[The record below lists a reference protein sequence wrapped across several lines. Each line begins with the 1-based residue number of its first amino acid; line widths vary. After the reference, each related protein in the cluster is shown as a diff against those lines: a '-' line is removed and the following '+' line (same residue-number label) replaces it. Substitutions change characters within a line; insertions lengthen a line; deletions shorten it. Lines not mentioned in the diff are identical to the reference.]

1 MLKGWLVIKNIS
13 NYVSIAENCCV
24 DWRSNKSGTSA
35 LLSVGILLIFS
46 PTFSKICFIYFI
58 ETCKVI
64 LSDNWPRG
72 QASQSHTF
80 EKSCLTASQ
89 LAALLKDTCKKP
101 YQFKGDFSMLAMWA
115 QLQRKS
121 QKLVC
126 PIEGRDRKRT
136 QTLQMNTETLCCK
149 KINYILKKEC
159 VSPSLIHGDCIKVW
173 GCFDVSKSEKQV
185 CVLIKKRT
193 WNSHSDNTF

>member
-58 ETCKVI
+58 EKCKVI

-80 EKSCLTASQ
+80 EKKLPYCFS
-89 LAALLKDTCKKP
+89 TCSFIKRYLQKTISIQKRLQHAGHVGTVAKKKP
-101 YQFKGDFSMLAMWA
+101 KASLPNRG
-115 QLQRKS
+115 
-121 QKLVC
+121 
-126 PIEGRDRKRT
+126 KR
-136 QTLQMNTETLCCK
+136 
-149 KINYILKKEC
+149 
-159 VSPSLIHGDCIKVW
+159 
-173 GCFDVSKSEKQV
+173 SEKNTDIADEYWNT
-185 CVLIKKRT
+185 VL
-193 WNSHSDNTF
+193 